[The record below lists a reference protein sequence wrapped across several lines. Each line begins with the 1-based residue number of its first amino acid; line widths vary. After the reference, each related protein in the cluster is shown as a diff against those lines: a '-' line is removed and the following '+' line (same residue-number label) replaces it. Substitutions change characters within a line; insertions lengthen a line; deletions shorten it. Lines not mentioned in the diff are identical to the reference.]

1 MNPAPQIEPPLAHQ
15 EPTMHALAVQAAI
28 NAKLNNFS
36 KAYEPDPAQAKP
48 IEANFAKTCS
58 PTTKLVNVCDSGIVK
73 QLCFIQP
80 NYQEAALLSCPF
92 ATQCEDGKKSSQE
105 VLEMQWMSFVP

>member
-1 MNPAPQIEPPLAHQ
+1 MNPVPPTEAPARQ

-28 NAKLNNFS
+28 NAKLNSFS
-36 KAYEPDPAQAKP
+36 KAYEPDPAQAKR

-58 PTTKLVNVCDSGIVK
+58 PTTKLVNVCDSGLVK

-80 NYQEAALLSCPF
+80 NYKAALLS
-92 ATQCEDGKKSSQE
+92 SRE
-105 VLEMQWMSFVP
+105 VSEMQWTSFAP